1 MQKLRAAL
9 DSYSWLPLVLSG
21 GGIAVVTA
29 LATWIAAETQD
40 FTSNYR
46 SILEGEIEEAQKSV
60 RQVQDSLILL
70 SMVANGKREISPDVI
85 RQFDQNMLDLL
96 EKYESLT
103 GLLPE
108 TEEEFNNY
116 RKSMVVL
123 SSSVGKLTGPLNA
136 KRFVES
142 VSEWYSAKKKFDQ
155 KVEAARISFFT
166 AIVMIFR

>member
-1 MQKLRAAL
+1 
-9 DSYSWLPLVLSG
+9 
-21 GGIAVVTA
+21 
-29 LATWIAAETQD
+29 
-40 FTSNYR
+40 
-46 SILEGEIEEAQKSV
+46 
-60 RQVQDSLILL
+60 
-70 SMVANGKREISPDVI
+70 
-85 RQFDQNMLDLL
+85 MLDLL